1 MSVFFF
7 KQKTA
12 YEMRISDWSS
22 DVCSSDL
29 FAVFAR
35 EEVLK
40 SRAEALRGDEAAYN
54 WSIDRRPNFA
64 KLTQVVFEEGGTAWA
79 GDDDFALGERLGAFR
94 HTRSHPIEKLVLPGP
109 SVIGV
114 RELYWPTRTL
124 AEQGIAA
131 AGDAFHALFSRTQK
145 AQTIFSLRSKEHT
158 SELQSLLRIT
168 YAV

>member
-1 MSVFFF
+1 MCCLFIFF

-29 FAVFAR
+29 
-35 EEVLK
+35 
-40 SRAEALRGDEAAYN
+40 
-54 WSIDRRPNFA
+54 
-64 KLTQVVFEEGGTAWA
+64 FEEGGTAWA

-94 HTRSHPIEKLVLPGP
+94 HTRCHPIEKLVLPGP

-131 AGDAFHALFSRTQK
+131 AGDAFHALFSRAPK
-145 AQTIFSLRSKEHT
+145 AQTIFSIS
-158 SELQSLLRIT
+158 
-168 YAV
+168 

>member
-1 MSVFFF
+1 MGNIMYVRRSETTLGCKETEWQCITGDLIDVMYDSCVLMEYVCVFFC

-29 FAVFAR
+29 
-35 EEVLK
+35 
-40 SRAEALRGDEAAYN
+40 
-54 WSIDRRPNFA
+54 
-64 KLTQVVFEEGGTAWA
+64 LTQVVFEEGGTAWA

-94 HTRSHPIEKLVLPGP
+94 HTRCHPIEKLVLPGP

-131 AGDAFHALFSRTQK
+131 AGDAFHALFSRAPK
-145 AQTIFSLRSKEHT
+145 AQTIFSI
-158 SELQSLLRIT
+158 SER
-168 YAV
+168 YV